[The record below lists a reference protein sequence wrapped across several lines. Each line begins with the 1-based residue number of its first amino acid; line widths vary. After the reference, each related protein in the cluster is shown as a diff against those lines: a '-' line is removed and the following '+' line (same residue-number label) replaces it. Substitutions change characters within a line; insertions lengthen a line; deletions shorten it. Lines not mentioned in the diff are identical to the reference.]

1 MRCHIFIG
9 TPFSSSKTVLSIC
22 IGNFLLAI
30 FSVANFSFSV
40 LTHARIDSGVNDWKP
55 VLLLVFYSG
64 SEYCVSFNLW
74 NDASFVPAMKLVDRL
89 GGIIIGGGLG
99 SDFWISFSTLGGG
112 MVLFGN
118 GGSVL
123 AIVYFY
129 LFGVL
134 RLPSC
139 LFPGMWDLV

>member
-1 MRCHIFIG
+1 
-9 TPFSSSKTVLSIC
+9 
-22 IGNFLLAI
+22 
-30 FSVANFSFSV
+30 
-40 LTHARIDSGVNDWKP
+40 
-55 VLLLVFYSG
+55 
-64 SEYCVSFNLW
+64 
-74 NDASFVPAMKLVDRL
+74 
-89 GGIIIGGGLG
+89 
-99 SDFWISFSTLGGG
+99 